1 MIKKLL
7 TTLFFIGSYFL
18 CVSQTEITGLVF
30 DEYLEPFPGAIVKTS
45 EGKSTTSDFDG
56 AFKIKVKKF
65 PVTISVLSVG
75 FQTEIIKLKDASEE
89 INVILK
95 ETFVLDQVVISAS
108 RTPERVMES
117 PVTIERIDA
126 KSIKRTP
133 SPNFYESLGNLKGID
148 VLADSYGVKTVV
160 SNRGFGN
167 SLNVRF
173 IQLIDGAESTVPI
186 LDYSFGNTFGL
197 NELDVKN
204 VEILPGAASA
214 LYGANAFNGI
224 LLMTSKNPF
233 DYSGVS
239 TYFKSGVTSQ
249 DTRGRSVF
257 YDVGIRLAH
266 KFSDVFA
273 AKVNF
278 KYNKGEEW
286 AANDTRN
293 STGQGGD
300 IISGVGNRNDID
312 YDGVNSYGDEV
323 KIDLDRLA
331 AFSGITDPNVLN
343 ALRDIKVAR
352 SGYLESELLEGNTDA
367 KSLLL
372 DAALHVRPWKND
384 TEIILSSKFNLLD
397 NLLHASNRYVQKGSF
412 IQQHKLELRGKN
424 YFVRGYLS
432 RNDAGE
438 TWDSRLAA
446 ISINNKWKD
455 NGTYFRRDF
464 APTFLRLINPSNP
477 NALPLEQALQAAKGV
492 AEQGRFIPGSPE
504 FRNALRAAKSTS
516 VSEGGAKL
524 VDNSGFLNV
533 DANYNFAEHVDFAD
547 IQVGGSYRKYILDS
561 DGQVYTDDDGS
572 IEYRLFGFYTQI
584 QKKILDDRLK
594 MTGTIRFD
602 KSDNFDANFSPRL
615 SISYAAGNKRDHNF
629 RLAFQTGFRNP
640 TTQDQYIGL
649 QLGQDRIFLGTVEEN
664 LSREQTEVTSRDGLV
679 TATLSGVDAFNNSY
693 ITTSVETFFDSGDI
707 NDLEKAEIDFLK
719 PEIVRS
725 FELGYRGATSLA
737 DNLLE
742 FDIVGF
748 YNFHED
754 FITTKDV
761 FVPFYGTAGSSDV
774 SARSAIR
781 ALQNQDFLRYVLRTN
796 TKSKIDTYGFSAGF
810 NTKLFKGFDIGLSY
824 AFADFKSDGKDP
836 QFKEAFNTP
845 KHKVKV
851 QFGHDKLFKNFGFN
865 INARWQDEFLY
876 ESFFV
881 DGIVEARTV
890 LDAQINYS
898 IPSMKSFIKI
908 GGTNLGRR
916 DYISVP
922 GTGSV
927 GSQYYVSWVIN
938 N

>member
-7 TTLFFIGSYFL
+7 AILFCIGGFSL
-18 CVSQTEITGLVF
+18 AIAQTEISGLIF
-30 DEYLEPFPGAIVKTS
+30 DEYLEPFPSAIVKTS
-45 EGKSTTSDFDG
+45 EGKSTTSDYDG
-56 AFKIKVKKF
+56 AFTVKIKKF
-65 PVTISVLSVG
+65 PVTINVSLVG
-75 FQTEIIKLKDASEE
+75 YQTETITLKDASEE

-95 ETFVLDQVVISAS
+95 ESFALDQVVVSAS

-126 KSIKRTP
+126 KYIKKTP

-233 DYSGVS
+233 DYSGIS

-249 DTRGRSVF
+249 DTRGRSAF
-257 YDVGIRLAH
+257 YDVGIRFAH
-266 KFSDVFA
+266 KFSDIVA

-300 IISGVGNRNDID
+300 IIPGIGNKNDIN

-323 KIDLDRLA
+323 SVDLDRLA
-331 AFSGITDPNVLN
+331 VFSGITDPTLLN
-343 ALRDIKVAR
+343 ALKGVDVAR
-352 SGYLESELLEGNTDA
+352 TGYLESELLGGDTDA

-372 DAALHVRPWKND
+372 DAAVHVRPWKND

-397 NLLHASNRYVQKGSF
+397 NFLHASNRYIQKGSF
-412 IQQHKLELRGKN
+412 IKQYKLELRGKN
-424 YFVRGYLS
+424 YFVRGYIS

-446 ISINNKWKD
+446 IAVNSTWKD
-455 NGTYFRRDF
+455 NGTYFRDF
-464 APTFLRLINPSNP
+464 ASTVFPLISPLNP
-477 NALPLEQALQAAKGV
+477 NALPLGQALQAARGV
-492 AEQGRFIPGSPE
+492 AEQGRFAPGSPE
-504 FRNALRAAKSTS
+504 FTRALNRAKSTS
-516 VSEGGAKL
+516 VSQGGAKL
-524 VDNSGFLNV
+524 VDNSGFLNA

-547 IQVGGSYRKYILDS
+547 IQVGGSFRKYILDS

-572 IEYRLFGFYTQI
+572 IEYRSFGFYTQI
-584 QKKILDDRLK
+584 QKKLLDDRLK

-602 KSDNFDANFSPRL
+602 KSDNFDANISPRL
-615 SISYAAGNKRDHNF
+615 SISYAAGDKRDHNF

-649 QLGQDRIFLGTVEEN
+649 PLGGDRIFLGTVEEN

-679 TATLSGVDAFNNSY
+679 TTTLSGIDAFNNSY
-693 ITTSVETFFDSGDI
+693 IDTSVDTFFDSGDI
-707 NDLEKAEIDFLK
+707 NDLEKAELNFLV

-737 DNLLE
+737 NNLLE

-761 FVPFYGTAGSSDV
+761 LVPFYGTAGSSDV
-774 SARSAIR
+774 STRSAIR

-810 NTKLFKGFDIGLSY
+810 NTKIFRGFDVGLSY
-824 AFADFKSDGKDP
+824 AYADFKSDGKDP
-836 QFKEAFNTP
+836 QFKESFNTP

-876 ESFFV
+876 ESFFI

-890 LDAQINYS
+890 LDAQVNYS
-898 IPSMKSFIKI
+898 IPSMKSFIKV

-927 GSQYYVSWVIN
+927 GSQYYVSWTIN